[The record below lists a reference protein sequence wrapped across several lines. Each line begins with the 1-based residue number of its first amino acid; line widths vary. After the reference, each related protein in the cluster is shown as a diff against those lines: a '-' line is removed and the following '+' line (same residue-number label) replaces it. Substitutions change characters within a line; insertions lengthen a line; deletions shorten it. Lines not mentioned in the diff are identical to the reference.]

1 MGVNHKTLKGKCP
14 FHSPCKKCGLMP
26 CFSIKPWGRGVHM
39 DPWACLEGTDGG
51 GVSVVWAQNKTLRSQ
66 ELSLRINGLLSSSLF
81 K

>member
-1 MGVNHKTLKGKCP
+1 
-14 FHSPCKKCGLMP
+14 
-26 CFSIKPWGRGVHM
+26 M

-51 GVSVVWAQNKTLRSQ
+51 GVSVVWAQNKTVRSQ